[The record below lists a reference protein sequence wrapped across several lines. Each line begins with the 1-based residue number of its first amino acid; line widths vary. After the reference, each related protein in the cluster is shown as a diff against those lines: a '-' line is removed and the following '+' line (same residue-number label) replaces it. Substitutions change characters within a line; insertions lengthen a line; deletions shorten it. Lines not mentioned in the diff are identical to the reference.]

1 MIAVLTEQCGGKW
14 PFWLSP
20 KQVIICP
27 ISQKFTEYAERITAR
42 LRLEGFEAECD
53 LSNVTLNKKVRNAQI
68 NLFNYIG
75 AVGAEEESS
84 FTVDGRDAAK
94 NDRIVNYIY
103 IYYNI
108 HLIGKAKY

>member
-1 MIAVLTEQCGGKW
+1 M
-14 PFWLSP
+14 
-20 KQVIICP
+20 
-27 ISQKFTEYAERITAR
+27 
-42 LRLEGFEAECD
+42 
-53 LSNVTLNKKVRNAQI
+53 RNAQI

-84 FTVDGRDAAK
+84 FTVDVRDAAK